1 MDLLVPY
8 LRGGPISSLY
18 YCSSM
23 SYIHYFLSI
32 IVSLCITYTISS
44 LYYCFSMSYIHY
56 FLSIY
61 ILVFQVLLTSY
72 TIRVGGLKVEHISCN
87 LQLFIGKIIVI
98 IEIDKYP
105 SPLIFV
111 KIQRYFIQEIK

>member
-1 MDLLVPY
+1 
-8 LRGGPISSLY
+8 
-18 YCSSM
+18 
-23 SYIHYFLSI
+23 
-32 IVSLCITYTISS
+32 
-44 LYYCFSMSYIHY
+44 MSYIHY

>member
-1 MDLLVPY
+1 MF
-8 LRGGPISSLY
+8 LY
-18 YCSSM
+18 VL
-23 SYIHYFLSI
+23 HTLFPL
-32 IVSLCITYTISS
+32 
-44 LYYCFSMSYIHY
+44 
-56 FLSIY
+56 Y

-72 TIRVGGLKVEHISCN
+72 AIRVGGLKVEHISCN